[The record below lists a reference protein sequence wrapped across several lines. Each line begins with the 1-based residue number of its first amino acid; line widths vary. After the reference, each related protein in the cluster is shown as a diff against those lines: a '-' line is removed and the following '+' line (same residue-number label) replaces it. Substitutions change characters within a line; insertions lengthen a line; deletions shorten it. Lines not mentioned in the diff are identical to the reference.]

1 MLSSTG
7 AWRRPNESVKLQLHR
22 SCRAVRHPTDDRMI
36 SLPAAIKDEDAALD
50 WWDTEFAGRC
60 EELDVH
66 VSASA
71 LVRAIVSSLRQL
83 RSDAVENSVSL
94 SEAARRSGYSSE
106 HLGRLIRAGKVFN
119 AGRKGSPRIRLR
131 DIPVRPQ
138 SKLAP
143 VTREPYDPATDA
155 RFLRVRR

>member
-1 MLSSTG
+1 
-7 AWRRPNESVKLQLHR
+7 
-22 SCRAVRHPTDDRMI
+22 MI
-36 SLPAAIKDEDAALD
+36 SLPEGITDEDAALN
-50 WWDTEFAGRC
+50 WWETEFAGRC

-71 LVRAIVSSLRQL
+71 LARNIVCSLRQM
-83 RSDAVENSVSL
+83 RSDAIENSVSL

-106 HLGRLIRAGKVFN
+106 HLGRLIREGKIFN

-131 DIPVRPQ
+131 DIPIRTQ
-138 SKLAP
+138 SKLAQL
-143 VTREPYDPATDA
+143 TGESYDPDTDA